1 MKEFDCTSRR
11 ISQYTQKELE
21 KHFATGRWVLIS
33 SSRQVSHSIQNT
45 KHILNGGWPSK
56 CPHSAPTS
64 SPPAANETAPPRNS
78 NLQGESV
85 KQMHTEIPAFFRFRK
100 PRNAHKQE
108 QTGIAL
114 ALFVSLKTALLLK
127 ACSLRKEVFF
137 CKGSIYVYILN
148 IYIYLCV
155 CDCICV
161 SPFLTGS
168 FLHPPN
174 DEQLPGCTGGSS
186 RTHSPCSGRSPG
198 KQRKPTSS
206 AEVLMDFCLQTVG
219 LPNACHGTR

>member
-1 MKEFDCTSRR
+1 MIFWECEFKHVHTSRFGVHEAVAF
-11 ISQYTQKELE
+11 ISGT
-21 KHFATGRWVLIS
+21 FA
-33 SSRQVSHSIQNT
+33 
-45 KHILNGGWPSK
+45 
-56 CPHSAPTS
+56 
-64 SPPAANETAPPRNS
+64 
-78 NLQGESV
+78 
-85 KQMHTEIPAFFRFRK
+85 
-100 PRNAHKQE
+100 
-108 QTGIAL
+108 
-114 ALFVSLKTALLLK
+114 LKLK
-127 ACSLRKEVFF
+127 ARRGLVVPKTTRDHPGKRFALGRRHWGEDTHFQVDIHRLRAVIFKVGWKHQCFR
-137 CKGSIYVYILN
+137 ILY
-148 IYIYLCV
+148 IYIYIIY
-155 CDCICV
+155 DCICV